1 MADAASDLQRSPN
14 KPYKAENR
22 EDAAKANICAQ
33 VGSSGDLDLVDEHLM
48 LHEQTL
54 AIGFVGKP
62 LEIPWLRKLHT
73 DGGNDKNDGWYGPP
87 GQDGKSAAER
97 LVALRHYQRA
107 NLVPLMHTS
116 KANYYLNGQPLEI
129 EFRADSMGMP
139 SFPDRRETC
148 QGIRGE
154 LSSFISISCEE
165 SPRGEILSL

>member
-73 DGGNDKNDGWYGPP
+73 DGGNDKNDGW
-87 GQDGKSAAER
+87 
-97 LVALRHYQRA
+97 A